1 MPGKIVHFEL
11 LAADADRASGFWS
24 GLFGWQIGESAMEG
38 FDYRMFQAGDDQ
50 GGAIMPVA
58 RSRGCGLIVYFD
70 TDDIDASVAKVRE
83 LGGEAE
89 DKQPVPTHGWF
100 AACKDTEGN
109 SFSLW
114 QGDPNAA

>member
-1 MPGKIVHFEL
+1 MAGKIVHFEVP
-11 LAADADRASGFWS
+11 AGDADRASGFYS
-24 GLFGWQIGESAMEG
+24 GLFGYEIGASAMEG
-38 FDYRMFQAGDDQ
+38 FDYRMFQPAEDQ
-50 GGAIMPVA
+50 GGAIMPSESA
-58 RSRGCGLIVYFD
+58 GSGLIVYLD

-83 LGGEAE
+83 LGGTAD

-114 QGDPNAA
+114 QADTNAA

>member
-1 MPGKIVHFEL
+1 MAGRVVHYEVPSGDVGR
-11 LAADADRASGFWS
+11 AAGFYG
-24 GLFGWQIGESAMEG
+24 GLFGYEVGPSAMEG
-38 FDYRMFQAGDDQ
+38 FEYRMFQTGEND
-50 GGAIMPVA
+50 GGAIMASESPG
-58 RSRGCGLIVYFD
+58 SGLVVYMD

-83 LGGEAE
+83 LGGTAD

-114 QGDPNAA
+114 QSDPNAA